1 MKTRWFGAA
10 LALVA
15 ATFVAAAFVA
25 ATSRGALAQDYPSRH
40 ITMVMPYSAGGP
52 GDTIARLIAQS
63 MGGWLKQQVIVE
75 NTTGAGGSIGS
86 AKVAQSTPDGY
97 NLLMIHISH
106 ATNPALYPNLKYDPV
121 KDFEPIGLV
130 VELPSV
136 FVAKKDL
143 AAANFADFIAYV
155 KANQEKVTYA
165 HAGIGSAS
173 HLCGLLFQAA
183 TGTKMTQVAYRGA
196 GPAMNDLMGGQVDV
210 ICDQIVNV
218 VGNVQG
224 ATVKAYAVTSSE
236 KAAALPALPVA
247 SEFGLPNFNYKVWY
261 GLFAPKGTPKPV
273 VDKLVDA
280 LNVALQDKV
289 VRERFAQLGAE
300 PVSAERARPAALAAH
315 LQSEIDKWA
324 PIIKAAG
331 VTGGQ

>member
-1 MKTRWFGAA
+1 
-10 LALVA
+10 
-15 ATFVAAAFVA
+15 
-25 ATSRGALAQDYPSRH
+25 
-40 ITMVMPYSAGGP
+40 MPFSAGGP
-52 GDTIARLIAQS
+52 GDTIARLLAQG
-63 MGGWLKQQVIVE
+63 MGAALKQQVIVE
-75 NTTGAGGSIGS
+75 NTSGAGGSIGS
-86 AKVAQSTPDGY
+86 TKVAQATPDGY
-97 NLLMIHISH
+97 NLLLIHISH

-136 FVAKKDL
+136 FVAKKGL
-143 AAANFADFIAYV
+143 SPANFADLIAYV
-155 KANQEKVTYA
+155 KTNQEKVTYA

-196 GPAMNDLMGGQVDV
+196 GPAMNDLMGGQVYI
-210 ICDQIVNV
+210 ICDQTVNV

-224 ATVKAYAVTSSE
+224 GTVKAYAVTGSE
-236 KAAALPALPVA
+236 KSAALPTLPVA

-273 VDKLVDA
+273 IDKLVGA
-280 LNVALQDKV
+280 LNAALQDKV
-289 VRERFAQLGAE
+289 MNDRFAQLGAE
-300 PVSAERARPAALAAH
+300 AVSAERAQPAALAAH

-331 VTGGQ
+331 VTGAQ

>member
-1 MKTRWFGAA
+1 MIVERTFGFAFA
-10 LALVA
+10 IVA
-15 ATFVAAAFVA
+15 AMTASA
-25 ATSRGALAQDYPSRH
+25 SAQDYPSRH

-52 GDTIARLIAQS
+52 GDTIARLLAQG
-63 MGGWLKQQVIVE
+63 MGASLKQQVLVE

-86 AKVAQSTPDGY
+86 MKVAQAPPDGY
-97 NLLMIHISH
+97 NLLLIHISH
-106 ATNPALYPNLKYDPV
+106 ATNPSLYPNLKYDPV

-136 FVAKKDL
+136 FVSRTQLPA
-143 AAANFADFIAYV
+143 ADFRDFIKYV
-155 KANQEKVTYA
+155 KANSEKITYA

-173 HLCGLLFQAA
+173 HLCGLLFQSA
-183 TGTKMTQVAYRGA
+183 TGTRLTQVAYRGA

-224 ATVKAYAVTSSE
+224 ATVKAYAVTGSD
-236 KAAALPALPVA
+236 KAAALPDLPVA

-261 GLFAPKGTPKPV
+261 GLFAPKGTPRTV
-273 VDKLVDA
+273 IWKLVGA
-280 LNVALQDKV
+280 LNVALQDKGV
-289 VRERFAQLGAE
+289 KERLVQLGAE
-300 PVSAERARPAALAAH
+300 PVSVERAQPAALAAH
-315 LQSEIDKWA
+315 LQSEIDKWG

>member
-1 MKTRWFGAA
+1 MRKKWVIA

-15 ATFVAAAFVA
+15 ASCV
-25 ATSRGALAQDYPSRH
+25 GASAQDYPSRH
-40 ITMVMPYSAGGP
+40 ITMVMPFSAGGP
-52 GDTIARLIAQS
+52 GDTIARLLAQG
-63 MGGWLKQQVIVE
+63 MGASLKQQVIVD
-75 NTTGAGGSIGS
+75 NTSGAGGSIGS
-86 AKVAQSTPDGY
+86 AKVATSPGDGY
-97 NLLMIHISH
+97 NLLLIHVSH
-106 ATNPALYPNLKYDPV
+106 ATNPALYPNLRYDPV

-136 FVAKKDL
+136 FVAKKDMP
-143 AAANFADFIAYV
+143 AASFADLIAYV

-173 HLCGLLFQAA
+173 HLCGLLFQTAINS
-183 TGTKMTQVAYRGA
+183 KMTQVAYRGA

-224 ATVKAYAVTSSE
+224 GTVKAYAVTGSE

-247 SEFGLPNFNYKVWY
+247 SELGLPNFNYKVWY

-273 VDKLVDA
+273 IDKLVGA
-280 LNVALQDKV
+280 LSAALEDGV
-289 VRERFAQLGAE
+289 VKDRIAQLGAE
-300 PVSAERARPAALAAH
+300 PVSAERAKPAALAAH
-315 LQSEIDKWA
+315 LRAEIDKWG

-331 VTGGQ
+331 VTGAQ